1 MTTSISTTK
10 DIDVTD
16 TSPRCLR
23 RPFRFCEKTIVVIH
37 EDIVK
42 QLGINDE
49 TWFEEEVTDYG
60 ILLKVRSLALE
71 NGDGKF
77 DRR

>member
-1 MTTSISTTK
+1 MTSSILATK
-10 DIDVTD
+10 DIDV
-16 TSPRCLR
+16 PVPPHR
-23 RPFRFCEKTIVVIH
+23 RYLKKPFRYCEKTIVVIN

-49 TWFEEEVTDYG
+49 TWFEQEVTDYG

-71 NGDGKF
+71 NGD
-77 DRR
+77 